1 MTSAKPIKLYLE
13 ADQRLR
19 MGDKEQ
25 AARKLAQSMGC
36 NEPSPLIMSS
46 VEKLMS
52 YGSTPNDIVLKI
64 ISSEVA
70 RNKKGDLN

>member
-13 ADQRLR
+13 ADERLR

-36 NEPSPLIMSS
+36 NEPSPLILSS
-46 VEKLMS
+46 VAKLMS
-52 YGSTPNDIVLKI
+52 YGSTQNDIVLKI

-70 RNKKGDLN
+70 KRNA